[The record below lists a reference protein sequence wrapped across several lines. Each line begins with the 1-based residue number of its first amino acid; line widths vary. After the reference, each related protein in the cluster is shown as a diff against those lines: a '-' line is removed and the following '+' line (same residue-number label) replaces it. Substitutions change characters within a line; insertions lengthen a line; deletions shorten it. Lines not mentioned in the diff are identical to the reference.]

1 MRSSR
6 HNTSNTSDAD
16 PVRVSKATNTR
27 RRGFL
32 FALGAGGAGAA
43 ALAARSLSGVAPQSD
58 SATPDDSQGYRVT
71 DHIKRYYQS
80 TKT

>member
-1 MRSSR
+1 MRFNR
-6 HNTSNTSDAD
+6 HNTSSTPQTD
-16 PVRVSKATNTR
+16 PVSNSTGTNKR

-43 ALAARSLSGVAPQSD
+43 ALAARSLTGVAPQSE
-58 SATPDDSQGYRVT
+58 SATADESQSYRVT
-71 DHIKRYYQS
+71 DHIKRYYRS